1 MSMDAVVGALPA
13 TINPLLALHRS
24 ESSFHEMLDRLPA
37 AAYTCDAA
45 GLITYYN
52 HIAVEIWGREPRL
65 YDPSDRFCGS
75 FKLYTAN
82 GDPLAHDRCWMAL
95 ALQHRRP
102 FNGFEVVIEQ
112 PTGSRRTALALANP
126 ILDESGTLLGALN
139 VLVDISD
146 RKAAEDLLRQ
156 ADRSKNEFLATLAHE
171 LRNPLAPIR
180 NALYLLQ
187 HLCPAGEEMQAALA
201 IIDRQSRHM
210 ARLVDELLDVS
221 RITSRK
227 LDLRC
232 ERVDVS
238 EVINT
243 AVETSRP
250 LFDSAGQR
258 LLVSTPSSPVWI
270 SADPSRLAQALSNL
284 LNNASKYSDRGGHVW
299 LNVDA
304 TGGEAV
310 ITVADNGIGIAPEM
324 LPRIFELFTQA
335 VDAARADGGLG
346 IGLALA
352 RHIVELH
359 DGTLGVE
366 SDGVGK
372 GSRFIVRVPIIA

>member
-1 MSMDAVVGALPA
+1 MDAVAAALPSER
-13 TINPLLALHRS
+13 NPLLALHRS

-52 HIAVEIWGREPRL
+52 RIAADIWGREPRL
-65 YDPSDRFCGS
+65 YDPTDRFCGS
-75 FKLYTAN
+75 FKLYTAS
-82 GDPLAHDRCWMAL
+82 GEPLRHDRCWMAL
-95 ALQHRRP
+95 ALEHRRP

-112 PTGSRRTALALANP
+112 PSGGRRTALALANP
-126 ILDESGTLLGALN
+126 VLDESGALLGALN

-156 ADRSKNEFLATLAHE
+156 ADRSKDEFLATLAHE

-180 NALYLLQ
+180 NAVHLLQ
-187 HLCPAGEEMQAALA
+187 QLCPASGEMRTALG

-210 ARLVDELLDVS
+210 ARLVDELFDVS

-232 ERVDVS
+232 VRVDVC

-258 LLVSTPSSPVWI
+258 LVVSTPFSPLSI
-270 SADPSRLAQALSNL
+270 SADPSRLAQALANL

-359 DGTLGVE
+359 GGALDVE
-366 SDGVGK
+366 SDGVGN
-372 GSRFIVRVPIIA
+372 GSRFIVRIPIIA